1 MYIFIHSSI
10 YKLPLEQWTLGSLHT
25 REVCNATTALPD
37 WWLWPGYK
45 NIYLYIYIDVFIY
58 QPVSVLVRVV
68 IA

>member
-25 REVCNATTALPD
+25 REVCSATRALPD

-45 NIYLYIYIDVFIY
+45 HI
-58 QPVSVLVRVV
+58 
-68 IA
+68 